1 MRYVLLLFFVFL
13 AGLGFSQRIQI
24 EGVEVN
30 YSSDY
35 PDGPLYVIRRTQ
47 AEAAPEG
54 QVSFVPGGDRWE
66 FGWTYEGSPQAVAPY
81 EDSTRLAVPL
91 LGNGLYTFTARK
103 DGVNTVQERFY
114 VFYDFMDFKITLTD
128 VLDCEYITIHID
140 YLYIPDFAG
149 FPGGENVDYWVDW
162 DGKERQLSSMND
174 YRYEDLSQSVAGCAE
189 DVSCRIRIK
198 DRFGFVW
205 ESNEVTYESMIPE
218 AVPELTLGNTV
229 DVVGEVGD
237 EMGQAPLEVEF
248 DASGSKNASSY
259 EWYLYKD
266 TTDLVGMVLSPED
279 SLIGNQIRTQED
291 FVYTYEHSGR
301 YKVMLVGIHGKGN
314 FCRDTSDIQ
323 YVNVVESLLDVPNVF
338 TPNGDGKNDIFKVK
352 ALSLESFQGVI
363 LNRWGRKIYEWND
376 PSEGWDGRIGGKY
389 ASPGTYFY
397 VITAK
402 GREKVNPPKYVKK
415 GALLLVR

>member
-13 AGLGFSQRIQI
+13 TGLGFSQRIQI

-30 YSSDY
+30 YSSHY
-35 PDGPLYVIRRTQ
+35 PDGPLYVIRQTQ
-47 AEAAPEG
+47 AGAVPEG
-54 QVSFVPGGDRWE
+54 QVSFVPGGDHWE
-66 FGWTYEGSPQAVAPY
+66 FGWTYEGSPQAVVPY
-81 EDSTRLAVPL
+81 EDSTRLTVPL

-174 YRYEDLSQSVAGCAE
+174 YRYEDLSQAVAGCAE

-218 AVPELTLGNTV
+218 AVPELTLGNT
-229 DVVGEVGD
+229 
-237 EMGQAPLEVEF
+237 
-248 DASGSKNASSY
+248 
-259 EWYLYKD
+259 
-266 TTDLVGMVLSPED
+266 TDLVGMVLSPED
-279 SLIGNQIRTQED
+279 SLIGNQIRTPED

-301 YKVMLVGIHGKGN
+301 YKVMLVAIHGKGN

>member
-1 MRYVLLLFFVFL
+1 
-13 AGLGFSQRIQI
+13 
-24 EGVEVN
+24 
-30 YSSDY
+30 
-35 PDGPLYVIRRTQ
+35 
-47 AEAAPEG
+47 
-54 QVSFVPGGDRWE
+54 
-66 FGWTYEGSPQAVAPY
+66 
-81 EDSTRLAVPL
+81 
-91 LGNGLYTFTARK
+91 
-103 DGVNTVQERFY
+103 
-114 VFYDFMDFKITLTD
+114 
-128 VLDCEYITIHID
+128 
-140 YLYIPDFAG
+140 
-149 FPGGENVDYWVDW
+149 
-162 DGKERQLSSMND
+162 MND

-301 YKVMLVGIHGKGN
+301 YKVMLVAIHGKGN

-389 ASPGTYFY
+389 AGPGTYFY

>member
-1 MRYVLLLFFVFL
+1 MCL
-13 AGLGFSQRIQI
+13 
-24 EGVEVN
+24 
-30 YSSDY
+30 
-35 PDGPLYVIRRTQ
+35 
-47 AEAAPEG
+47 
-54 QVSFVPGGDRWE
+54 
-66 FGWTYEGSPQAVAPY
+66 
-81 EDSTRLAVPL
+81 
-91 LGNGLYTFTARK
+91 
-103 DGVNTVQERFY
+103 
-114 VFYDFMDFKITLTD
+114 
-128 VLDCEYITIHID
+128 
-140 YLYIPDFAG
+140 
-149 FPGGENVDYWVDW
+149 
-162 DGKERQLSSMND
+162 
-174 YRYEDLSQSVAGCAE
+174 
-189 DVSCRIRIK
+189 K

-279 SLIGNQIRTQED
+279 SLIGNQIRTPED

-301 YKVMLVGIHGKGN
+301 YKVMLVAIHGKGN

>member
-1 MRYVLLLFFVFL
+1 M
-13 AGLGFSQRIQI
+13 
-24 EGVEVN
+24 
-30 YSSDY
+30 
-35 PDGPLYVIRRTQ
+35 T
-47 AEAAPEG
+47 
-54 QVSFVPGGDRWE
+54 
-66 FGWTYEGSPQAVAPY
+66 
-81 EDSTRLAVPL
+81 VPL

-140 YLYIPDFAG
+140 YLYIPDFVG

-174 YRYEDLSQSVAGCAE
+174 YRYEDLSQAVAGCAE

-248 DASGSKNASSY
+248 DASGSKNAFSY

-279 SLIGNQIRTQED
+279 SLIGNQIRTPED

-301 YKVMLVGIHGKGN
+301 YKVMLVAIHGKGN

>member
-1 MRYVLLLFFVFL
+1 MWRCKYCKTF
-13 AGLGFSQRIQI
+13 
-24 EGVEVN
+24 
-30 YSSDY
+30 
-35 PDGPLYVIRRTQ
+35 LYVIRQTQ
-47 AEAAPEG
+47 GGAVPEG

-81 EDSTRLAVPL
+81 EDSTRLTVPL

-174 YRYEDLSQSVAGCAE
+174 YRYEDLSQAVAGCAE

-259 EWYLYKD
+259 EWYL
-266 TTDLVGMVLSPED
+266 
-279 SLIGNQIRTQED
+279 
-291 FVYTYEHSGR
+291 
-301 YKVMLVGIHGKGN
+301 
-314 FCRDTSDIQ
+314 
-323 YVNVVESLLDVPNVF
+323 
-338 TPNGDGKNDIFKVK
+338 
-352 ALSLESFQGVI
+352 
-363 LNRWGRKIYEWND
+363 
-376 PSEGWDGRIGGKY
+376 
-389 ASPGTYFY
+389 
-397 VITAK
+397 
-402 GREKVNPPKYVKK
+402 
-415 GALLLVR
+415 

>member
-13 AGLGFSQRIQI
+13 TGLGFSQRIQI

-30 YSSDY
+30 YSSHY
-35 PDGPLYVIRRTQ
+35 PDGPLYVIRQTQ
-47 AEAAPEG
+47 AGAVPEG
-54 QVSFVPGGDRWE
+54 QVSFVPGGDHWE
-66 FGWTYEGSPQAVAPY
+66 FGWTYEGSPQAVVPY
-81 EDSTRLAVPL
+81 EDSTRLTVPL
-91 LGNGLYTFTARK
+91 LGNGLYT
-103 DGVNTVQERFY
+103 
-114 VFYDFMDFKITLTD
+114 FMDFKITLTD

-174 YRYEDLSQSVAGCAE
+174 YRYEDLSQAVAGCAE

-229 DVVGEVGD
+229 DVVGEV
-237 EMGQAPLEVEF
+237 F

-279 SLIGNQIRTQED
+279 SLIGNQIRTPED

-301 YKVMLVGIHGKGN
+301 YKVMLVAIHGKGN

>member
-91 LGNGLYTFTARK
+91 LGNGLYIFTARK

-149 FPGGENVDYWVDW
+149 FPGGENVDYWGDW

-174 YRYEDLSQSVAGCAE
+174 YRY
-189 DVSCRIRIK
+189 
-198 DRFGFVW
+198 
-205 ESNEVTYESMIPE
+205 VTYESMIPE

-301 YKVMLVGIHGKGN
+301 YKVMLVAIHGKGN